1 MLGLS
6 ESEIL
11 KAIDTMVARTSI
23 TSETTHIKDQ
33 EVLDPNDILRKLAI
47 GVASAIAKNNQA
59 IEKELEYGTNKL

>member
-1 MLGLS
+1 MLGLT

-23 TSETTHIKDQ
+23 SSETMHIKDQ
-33 EVLDPNDILRKLAI
+33 EVLEPNDILRKLAI

-59 IEKELEYGTNKL
+59 IERELECRSDRS